1 MKSSRLEAF
10 SDCVLAIIITIM
22 VLELKAPH
30 SADIDALRPLVPS
43 LLTYLLSFIYI
54 GIYWNNHHHLLH
66 ATPRVNGAIMWANLN
81 LLFWLS
87 LVPFFTAWLG
97 ENHSAPWPAALYGG
111 VLLMA
116 AISYTI
122 LQATIVAHLGSD
134 SKLAQ
139 SLGSDLKG
147 RLSIL
152 LYIAGIG
159 LAWLHPTISDLL
171 YIGVALMWVI
181 PDRRARVAAEE

>member
-1 MKSSRLEAF
+1 MKTNRLEAF
-10 SDCVLAIIITIM
+10 SDGVLAIIITIM

-30 SADIDALRPLVPS
+30 SADLDALRPLLPS
-43 LLTYLLSFIYI
+43 LLTYLLSFVYL

-66 ATPRVNGAIMWANLN
+66 ATPRINGAIMWANLN

-116 AISYTI
+116 ALSYTI
-122 LQATIVAHLGSD
+122 LQATIVSHLGRD
-134 SKLAQ
+134 SKLAR

-147 RLSIL
+147 RLSIAM
-152 LYIAGIG
+152 YVAAIG
-159 LAWLHPTISDLL
+159 FAWLHPTISDLL
-171 YIGVALMWVI
+171 YIGVALIWVI
-181 PDRRARVAAEE
+181 PDRRTQAAIED

>member
-10 SDCVLAIIITIM
+10 SDGVLAIIITIM

-122 LQATIVAHLGSD
+122 LQATIVTHLGSD

-159 LAWLHPTISDLL
+159 LAWLHPTISDLI
-171 YIGVALMWVI
+171 YISVALMWVI

>member
-1 MKSSRLEAF
+1 MKTNRLEAF
-10 SDCVLAIIITIM
+10 SDGVLAIIITIM

-30 SADIDALRPLVPS
+30 SADLDALRPLLPS
-43 LLTYLLSFIYI
+43 LLTYLLSFVYL

-66 ATPRVNGAIMWANLN
+66 ATPRINGAIMWANLN

-116 AISYTI
+116 AVSYTI
-122 LQATIVAHLGSD
+122 LQTTIVSHLGRD
-134 SKLAQ
+134 SKLAR

-147 RLSIL
+147 RLSIAMYL
-152 LYIAGIG
+152 AAIG
-159 LAWLHPTISDLL
+159 FAWLHPTISDLL
-171 YIGVALMWVI
+171 YIGVALIWII
-181 PDRRARVAAEE
+181 PDRRAQAAFED